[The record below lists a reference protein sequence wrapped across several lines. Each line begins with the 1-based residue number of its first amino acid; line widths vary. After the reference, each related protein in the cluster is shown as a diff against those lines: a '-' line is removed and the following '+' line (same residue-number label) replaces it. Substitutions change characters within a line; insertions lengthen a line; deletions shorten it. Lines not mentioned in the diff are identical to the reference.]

1 MRGWKT
7 PCKHVSV
14 SESVK
19 ISKNPFFRAQKLL
32 CYQSNAVFE
41 MYKKKMLEVFHNTNI
56 LSQFFSSSVSE
67 VMDSKE
73 F

>member
-1 MRGWKT
+1 M
-7 PCKHVSV
+7 
-14 SESVK
+14 